1 MGGMSQAEALYL
13 SPRDP
18 NITYDPSMQSF
29 ATYDFHPCNFTV
41 YPQPCD
47 PSMLHH
53 AFIPVSYDSPTPDDS
68 ESWLGP
74 MLKEWIQPFW
84 IEAKIWLHL
93 LQLYHLTPLP
103 FNLVEI
109 TVFLNGSHSWDARTW
124 GKVHLLG
131 LKLQALSTMLMK

>member
-1 MGGMSQAEALYL
+1 MGGMGEVKGLYL

-29 ATYDFHPCNFTV
+29 AMYNFHPCNFMV

-53 AFIPVSYDSPTPDDS
+53 AFIPVSYDGPTPDDS
-68 ESWLGP
+68 ESQLGP

-84 IEAKIWLHL
+84 TEVKIWLHL
-93 LQLYHLTPLP
+93 LRPYHPTPLP
-103 FNLVEI
+103 FNLEEI
-109 TVFLNGSHSWDARTW
+109 IVFLSRSHLWDAWTW

-131 LKLQALSTMLMK
+131 LELQALSTMLMK